1 MARQV
6 LIPANWAMRIP
17 GSQGLI
23 QDGIWDGNSP
33 LSINVGDANSHR
45 QAVGKIAQDY
55 GIPAAAIQAAT
66 GDSQSGGVQYD
77 LIKDYTTV
85 ARGSNVFN
93 EGKFQTGNT
102 QEETSGRSATNAITN
117 LEEQGPFTFTPQTFV
132 TPAFGD
138 ESGAGGEGGASL
150 AFGLFKPEDFNAPG
164 AWQLGKS
171 GGGYA
176 VYGKNPMT
184 DTPTVT
190 PVENFMDAD
199 GYFSVNALLEGVT
212 GADAVYTDAAGVQQ
226 INPWIQQLLIMAD
239 LQNGRISESQIAQV
253 EAQGRSE
260 VAQIQA
266 DAQIQVA
273 IQQGANART
282 VEALRAEAEKI
293 IATTQAEANKA
304 IAEAQAGA
312 ASPFGFMQQGGT
324 QEQLESIYQAMNQP
338 ANIAAQNNIF
348 SYAAANPDTPLN
360 EIAQLAA
367 NSPEAMA
374 ARGQEQAAKIRAEA
388 DQAIARVQSNVG
400 LDSNQKQLAIA
411 QLESNAARAIAAIQS
426 AGQQSV
432 AATQANPFGLTPAQ
446 YTNLQESLARGGLTV
461 DEQLALEGLQA
472 RGGLTGEQRLA
483 EIQAQFNPFNQTA
496 ENIQQLQETQ
506 YNPFGFSNQQ
516 GFDIAAANAANN
528 PFAATQL
535 GQDAGRIDQI
545 LRGGLTAEEQR
556 QLALANQ
563 AGQMQSNFLNF
574 IGNPY
579 AVGAARTFSGGNAP
593 LFNQQQLQQISD
605 SPAGMVPA
613 FTTGLNESP
622 FALPETQ
629 PIGGARGLEENFTQG
644 QFEDLSK
651 TEQGSVMGQLSG
663 YGITPDEIEKRSGS
677 FTPGTTQY
685 SSSYA

>member
-6 LIPANWAMRIP
+6 LIPVNWAMRIP

-23 QDGIWDGNSP
+23 EDGVWDGNSP
-33 LSINVGDANSHR
+33 LSINVRDANSHR
-45 QAVGKIAQDY
+45 QAVGKIVQDY
-55 GIPAAAIQAAT
+55 GIPAAAIQAGT
-66 GDSQSGGVQYD
+66 GSSQSGGVQYD

-85 ARGSNVFN
+85 AKGSSVFN
-93 EGKFQTGNT
+93 GDKFQAGNT
-102 QEETSGRSATNAITN
+102 QEEISSRSATDAITN
-117 LEEQGPFTFTPQTFV
+117 LEEQGPFTFVPGTFA

-138 ESGAGGEGGASL
+138 ESGAGGEGGASI
-150 AFGLFKPEDFNAPG
+150 AFGLARPEDFNAPG

-171 GGGYA
+171 DGGYA
-176 VYGKNPMT
+176 VYGRNRT
-184 DTPTVT
+184 TGTPTVT
-190 PVENFMDAD
+190 PIENFMGAD

-212 GADAVYTDAAGVQQ
+212 GADAVYTDAAGQQ
-226 INPWIQQLLIMAD
+226 QLNPWIQQLLIMAD
-239 LQNGRISESQIAQV
+239 LQNGRISQSQIAQV

-273 IQQGANART
+273 IQQGADART
-282 VEALRAEAEKI
+282 IEALRTEADKI
-293 IATTQAEANKA
+293 VATTQAEANKA

-324 QEQLESIYQAMNQP
+324 QEQLDSIYQAMNQP

-374 ARGQEQAAKIRAEA
+374 ARAQEQAAKIRAEA
-388 DQAIARVQSNVG
+388 DRAIANVQGNVG
-400 LDSNQKQLAIA
+400 LDANQKQLAIA
-411 QLESNAARAIAAIQS
+411 ELESNAAKAVAAIQKGAAENVAAIQS
-426 AGQQSV
+426 ESQQNV
-432 AATQANPFGLTPAQ
+432 ASTQANPFGLTPAQ
-446 YTNLQESLARGGLTV
+446 YTALQESLARGGLTG
-461 DEQLALEGLQA
+461 D
-472 RGGLTGEQRLA
+472 QRLA
-483 EIQAQFNPFNQTA
+483 EVSAQFNPFNQTA

-579 AVGAARTFSGGNAP
+579 AVGAAKTFSGGNAP

-613 FTTGLNESP
+613 FTTGLSESP

-629 PIGGARGLEENFTQG
+629 SIGGARGLGENFTQG
-644 QFEDLSK
+644 QFEDLSQ
-651 TEQGSVMGQLSG
+651 TEQGSVTGQLSG